1 MRNSLINVQE
11 VSRGYWVQIY
21 DFISVYVFMMN
32 LLHVPLL
39 LQMSSSEAE
48 LASKQ
53 EQLQTITE
61 KLQSF
66 SNDSPPPATAPDN
79 QQLEKLEEKIKEVQ
93 QERDVLKKVNKV
105 RGNVLLFSNTLILL
119 LNTYVSVLYSYAF
132 IY

>member
-1 MRNSLINVQE
+1 
-11 VSRGYWVQIY
+11 
-21 DFISVYVFMMN
+21 MMI

-66 SNDSPPPATAPDN
+66 SSDSPTPAPAPDN
-79 QQLEKLEEKIKEVQ
+79 QQLEKLEERIKELQ
-93 QERDVLKKVNKV
+93 QERDNLKKVNKAE
-105 RGNVLLFSNTLILL
+105 NLASLL
-119 LNTYVSVLYSYAF
+119 LVIDFMYLQTNKG
-132 IY
+132 

>member
-1 MRNSLINVQE
+1 MFS
-11 VSRGYWVQIY
+11 
-21 DFISVYVFMMN
+21 MMN
-32 LLHVPLL
+32 LLNVPLL

-79 QQLEKLEEKIKEVQ
+79 QQLEKLEERIKELQ
-93 QERDVLKKVNKV
+93 QERDVLKKVISQRKLTV
-105 RGNVLLFSNTLILL
+105 FLLYIDFILL
-119 LNTYVSVLYSYAF
+119 NPYVSILHSCTFRY
-132 IY
+132 